1 MSAEP
6 RWRIALT
13 SWLAVYP
20 TITAVGALTL
30 PFTGDLPWAARTF
43 VLTTI
48 MVPIVVYVT
57 GPASHALL
65 RAAASAVRRISTSPS
80 EFGRRVAPGDS
91 KPPRSMVSRGDF
103 SS

>member
-1 MSAEP
+1 VSAEP

-43 VLTTI
+43 VMTTI
-48 MVPIVVYVT
+48 MVPLVVHVA
-57 GPASHALL
+57 GPAVHALL
-65 RAAASAVRRISTSPS
+65 RAVASAVRRISTNPF
-80 EFGRRVAPGDS
+80 EFGRRVAPADTP
-91 KPPRSMVSRGDF
+91 PPRSMVSRGDF
-103 SS
+103 SF

>member
-1 MSAEP
+1 VSAEP

-43 VLTTI
+43 VITTI
-48 MVPIVVYVT
+48 MVPLVVYVT
-57 GPASHALL
+57 GPAVRALL
-65 RAAASAVRRISTSPS
+65 GAGVSTVIRSKL
-80 EFGRRVAPGDS
+80 GRRAETRDIPQ
-91 KPPRSMVSRGDF
+91 PRSVASRGHVE
-103 SS
+103 S